1 MRKSDEPIIEFKNF
15 TFQYKSQSEP
25 SLFDIN
31 LRIYPGE
38 KILIAGPS
46 GSGKSTLS
54 NCINAL
60 IPQAYEGTITGTLT
74 VDGKNPAKEGIFG
87 MSKSVGT
94 VLQDTDGQFIGL
106 TVGEDLAFALE
117 NDAVEQD
124 EMKRRVAE
132 VADVVD
138 VQKLL
143 DHAPNELSGG
153 QKQRVSLGGVLVDNV
168 RILLFDEPLA
178 NLDPATG
185 KKTIALI
192 DDIMK
197 VKDVTVVIIEHR
209 VEDVLYRDVDRIIV
223 VNEGRASLRHR
234 REICGLH
241 H

>member
-223 VNEGRASLRHR
+223 GASRQTGSR
-234 REICGLH
+234 MICSPAIF
-241 H
+241 

>member
-209 VEDVLYRDVDRIIV
+209 VEDVL
-223 VNEGRASLRHR
+223 
-234 REICGLH
+234 
-241 H
+241 

>member
-223 VNEGRASLRHR
+223 VNEGSRM
-234 REICGLH
+234 ICSPVIF
-241 H
+241 

>member
-209 VEDVLYRDVDRIIV
+209 VEEYS
-223 VNEGRASLRHR
+223 E
-234 REICGLH
+234 
-241 H
+241 

>member
-223 VNEGRASLRHR
+223 VNEEAG
-234 REICGLH
+234 
-241 H
+241 

>member
-223 VNEGRASLRHR
+223 VNEGSPP
-234 REICGLH
+234 
-241 H
+241 

>member
-197 VKDVTVVIIEHR
+197 VKDVEA
-209 VEDVLYRDVDRIIV
+209 
-223 VNEGRASLRHR
+223 G
-234 REICGLH
+234 
-241 H
+241 

>member
-223 VNEGRASLRHR
+223 VNEG
-234 REICGLH
+234 
-241 H
+241 